1 MGAATGPME
10 PVCVTLD
17 STDASATSVS
27 LSTVPDHLLQEA

>member
-17 STDASATSVS
+17 SMDASATSVS
-27 LSTVPDHLLQEA
+27 LSTVPDQLLQEA